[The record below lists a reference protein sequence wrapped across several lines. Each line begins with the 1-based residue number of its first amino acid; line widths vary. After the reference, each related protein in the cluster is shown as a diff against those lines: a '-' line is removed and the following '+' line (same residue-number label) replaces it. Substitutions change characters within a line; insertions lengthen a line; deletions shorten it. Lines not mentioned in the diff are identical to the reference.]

1 MIILLD
7 LDGVVVDSPQQV
19 VNYINERLCL
29 GLTMNDFT
37 TYSMEDALP
46 ECYRWIVSEAFLNPK
61 MWKNVSLI
69 NGAYEVIKKLYSEG
83 YKIYFAT
90 SSLPANLDKKI
101 KHLTRNLDFF
111 PPNYVWQHTIN
122 IHHKQLLDAD
132 ILVDDALHNLTGERN
147 YFSICMDMP
156 YNQTNAIIPNFTRAK
171 DWNEVYDKVHMV
183 AKLIKESEEW
193 ED

>member
-1 MIILLD
+1 MIIAFD

-29 GLTMNDFT
+29 GLTMDDFT

-46 ECYRWIVSEAFLNPK
+46 EHYRWIVSEAFLNPK
-61 MWKNVSLI
+61 MWKNVGLI
-69 NGAYEVIKKLYSEG
+69 DGAYNVIKKLYSEG
-83 YKIYFAT
+83 YDIYFAT

-122 IHHKQLLDAD
+122 IHHKQLLDVD
-132 ILVDDALHNLTGERN
+132 ILVDDALHNLAGERD
-147 YFSICMDMP
+147 YFSICLNMP
-156 YNQTNAIIPNFTRAK
+156 YNQTGLNIPNFARAK
-171 DWNEVYDKVHMV
+171 DWQEVYDKIHMV
-183 AKLIKESEEW
+183 DKLIKESNEW

>member
-1 MIILLD
+1 MLVSLD

-19 VNYINERLCL
+19 VNFINERLGL

-46 ECYRWIVSEAFLNPK
+46 EQYRWIVSDAFMNAK
-61 MWKNVSLI
+61 MWKNVGLI
-69 NGAYEVIKKLYSEG
+69 DGAYETIKKLYSEG
-83 YKIYFAT
+83 YCIYFAT
-90 SSLPANLDKKI
+90 SSLPVNLDKKI

-111 PPNYVWQHTIN
+111 PSDYVWKHTIN
-122 IHHKQLLDAD
+122 IHNKQLLDVD
-132 ILVDDALHNLTGERN
+132 IHVDDALHNLTGKRN

-156 YNQTNAIIPNFTRAK
+156 YNQTDAIIPNFARAK
-171 DWNEVYDKVHMV
+171 DWSEVYDKIHM
-183 AKLIKESEEW
+183 AEKLIKERDEW

>member
-1 MIILLD
+1 MIVLLD
-7 LDGVVVDSPQQV
+7 LDGVVVNSPQQV
-19 VNYINERLCL
+19 VNYINDRLHL

-46 ECYRWIVSEAFLNPK
+46 EHYRWIVSEAFLNPM
-61 MWKNVSLI
+61 MWKKVRLI
-69 NGAYEVIKKLYSEG
+69 DGAYEVIKKLYLEG
-83 YKIYFAT
+83 YDIYFAT

-111 PPNYVWQHTIN
+111 PQNYVWQHTIN

-156 YNQTNAIIPNFTRAK
+156 YNQTDAIIPNFTRAK

-183 AKLIKESEEW
+183 AMLIKESDEW
-193 ED
+193 AD